1 MRKGCCKFS
10 ENISDLLYNLIL
22 MAKLL
27 LEDGKVFEGSL
38 IGAKSKIFGE
48 VVFNTSMTGYQE
60 VLTDPSYA
68 GQIITFT
75 YPEIGNYGCNKS
87 DYESD
92 DCFASGI
99 IIRNYSPLVSNY
111 RSEESLDSFLKRHNM
126 TGIYGVD
133 TRALTRYIRDNGSM
147 KSVIC
152 SDEDFDSAKKELES
166 FPTMVGRDL
175 ASEVSCKDSYQARQ
189 KIVSEFYKSESLS
202 GKRKKVVALDFGI
215 KQNILN
221 KLIEVGCDVEV
232 MPANSNAEQIL
243 AKYPDG
249 VFLSNGPGDPE
260 AVDYAIDTV
269 KTLIQKF
276 KKPIFGIC
284 LGHQILALASG
295 AKTYKLKFG
304 HRGANHPVKNLE
316 NSKIEIASHNHG
328 FAVRKEGLPENIEIT
343 HLNINDDTIAGLKL
357 KNRDNV
363 FSVQY
368 HPEASPGPHDSD
380 YLFKQFL
387 ALM

>member
-1 MRKGCCKFS
+1 
-10 ENISDLLYNLIL
+10 
-22 MAKLL
+22 MATIL
-27 LEDGKVFEGSL
+27 LEDGKCFKGTL

-48 VVFNTSMTGYQE
+48 LVFNTSMTGYQE

-75 YPEIGNYGCNKS
+75 YPEIGNYGCNHN

-99 IIRNYSPLVSNY
+99 VIRNYSPLVSNY
-111 RSEESLDSFLKRHNM
+111 RSQETLDSFLKRHDM

-147 KSVIC
+147 KAVIC
-152 SDEDFDSAKKELES
+152 EDAELEQAKKELES
-166 FPTMVGRDL
+166 FPSMNGRDL
-175 ASEVSCKDSYQARQ
+175 ASKVTCKSAYKAVQ
-189 KIVSEFYKSESLS
+189 KVVSEFYDASKLQET
-202 GKRKKVVALDFGI
+202 KKKVLAIDFGV

-221 KLIEVGCDVEV
+221 KLIECGCEVEV
-232 MPANSNAEQIL
+232 VPAQTSAQEIL
-243 AKYPDG
+243 EKNPDG
-249 VFLSNGPGDPE
+249 IFLSNGPGDPE

-269 KTLIQKF
+269 KVLMTDF
-276 KKPIFGIC
+276 TKPIFGIC
-284 LGHQILALASG
+284 LGHQILALANQ

-304 HRGANHPVKNLE
+304 HRGANHPIKNLDT
-316 NSKIEIASHNHG
+316 SKIEIASHNHG
-328 FAVRKEGLPENIEIT
+328 FAVSKDGLPDNLEIT
-343 HLNINDDTIAGLKL
+343 HLNINDDTIAGIRL
-357 KNRDNV
+357 KNRKNV

-380 YLFKQFL
+380 YLFKEFV